1 MPLPVKKAAVLVA
14 LALFVAGA
22 DGHAAMVFPPPRNAV
37 DRDLPPWNQP
47 MPNDKN
53 WDHHVDTPICPHGGD
68 DGNLTLD
75 NGQSCFWFSH
85 GERF

>member
-1 MPLPVKKAAVLVA
+1 MPVKKAAVLVA

-22 DGHAAMVFPPPRNAV
+22 EGHAAMVFPPPRNAV

-68 DGNLTLD
+68 DGNLTLS